1 MVSGSENGGFGA
13 HFDGYDDIVRKTVWV
28 SLGYGALVFPSH
40 EHTVYLEPGDI
51 IRFDARQFFHANT
64 VRPDVDTLVDSL
76 TYGEVQGGTG
86 RYREVQGGTRRYRE
100 VQGGTQRY

>member
-13 HFDGYDDIVRKTVWV
+13 HFDGRDVRKTVWV

-40 EHTVYLEPGDI
+40 EHTVCLEPGDI

-76 TYGEVQGGTG
+76 RYGELWGGTW
-86 RYREVQGGTRRYRE
+86 RYREVQGGTRRYKE